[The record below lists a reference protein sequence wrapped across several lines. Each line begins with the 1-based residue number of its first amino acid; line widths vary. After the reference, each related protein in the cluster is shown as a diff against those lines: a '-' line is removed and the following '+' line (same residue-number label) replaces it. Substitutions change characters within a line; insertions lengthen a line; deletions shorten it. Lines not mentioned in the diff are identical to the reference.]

1 MKPRREGRL
10 LAVVQEMFGHGRV
23 ASVLAETGEAQQ
35 INLFNETHLTSALVF

>member
-1 MKPRREGRL
+1 MKPQREGSL

-35 INLFNETHLTSALVF
+35 TNLFNTTHKMSALEF